1 MERIGRLSKNLM
13 LFRPRLEKLRIKV
26 WREVDLWRDMRL
38 REKEREFGRRRE
50 EATIR
55 GGGCDEPALPI
66 WACLRRAFLVDTLAL
81 EFSFLF
87 QFYL

>member
-1 MERIGRLSKNLM
+1 
-13 LFRPRLEKLRIKV
+13 
-26 WREVDLWRDMRL
+26 MRL
-38 REKEREFGRRRE
+38 KDRERDFGQRRE
-50 EATIR
+50 EATIG